1 MAPLP
6 RAGTLEWEPH
16 MRLGPSPLGKNC
28 CCCDCPPVCGLPTR
42 GAGPNHAASLP
53 PLPISPCLLLYVFIC
68 KRSFLLVFRLF
79 SHSTDNRSVNSCD
92 FGVCVGGGKLR
103 VFLLC
108 HRGQIYSQLMF
119 LAVGFSSHLASP
131 QGQESR
137 SPSYPSYHQHL
148 SQDPAQSPGP
158 MYVC

>member
-1 MAPLP
+1 MGRTAAVVIVLLFAACLP
-6 RAGTLEWEPH
+6 
-16 MRLGPSPLGKNC
+16 
-28 CCCDCPPVCGLPTR
+28 R

-53 PLPISPCLLLYVFIC
+53 PLPISRCLLLYVFIC

-92 FGVCVGGGKLR
+92 FGRCVGGGKLR

-108 HRGQIYSQLMF
+108 HRGQIYSQFMF
-119 LAVGFSSHLASP
+119 LAVGFSSHLVSP

-137 SPSYPSYHQHL
+137 SPSSLYHQHL
-148 SQDPAQSPGP
+148 LKTQHKVQVQCMFAELDHKREISFLG
-158 MYVC
+158 